1 MTRRRGFKAR
11 PGWTRLSTPGRKI
24 DAHWRHRESGWEIRH
39 CGHPTAN
46 WPYYLVEPKSGTM
59 VVTHNGLGFRTLEM
73 AMDAV
78 ASILAGASKPT
89 TEGCERRLMRVV
101 QVSAETGG
109 RA

>member
-1 MTRRRGFKAR
+1 M
-11 PGWTRLSTPGRKI
+11 
-24 DAHWRHRESGWEIRH
+24 RH

-46 WPYYLVEPKSGTM
+46 WPYYLIEPSTRLT
-59 VVTHNGLGFRTLEM
+59 VVTHNGLGFRTM
-73 AMDAV
+73 MVAMDAV